1 MLVVRASSLT
11 GAPRRSDYPGWRGLE
26 TAYGVADDGGMGE
39 VAATLVGGVAIL
51 GVTGVLIYLYQRSL
65 DKPGGREG
73 LGATG
78 DLFGNL
84 IEVFNPGHF
93 RAREALK
100 EMEHSGP
107 VTPTPD
113 ETDDPIR
120 LLTNPD
126 GTPRVVRIRRSR

>member
-1 MLVVRASSLT
+1 
-11 GAPRRSDYPGWRGLE
+11 
-26 TAYGVADDGGMGE
+26 MGE

-78 DLFGNL
+78 DMFGSL
-84 IEVFNPGHF
+84 IEVFNPGHS

-100 EMEHSGP
+100 EIEHSGP
-107 VTPTPD
+107 VIPTPD

-126 GTPRVVRIRRSR
+126 GTPRAVRIRRPR